1 MMRQQGKINFT
12 GLIMLLIIVYA
23 GYAAVKL
30 IVSNASETQIRKEV
44 IDMLGTMR
52 GADFS
57 ESEAV
62 TAIKD
67 ILLDHSVVFDE
78 EDEQAVS
85 VSLNKTKGTITF
97 YYTYDEEINF
107 LFFKKKKTVKVK
119 EGLKSY
125 D

>member
-1 MMRQQGKINFT
+1 MMKQQGKINFT
-12 GLIMLLIIVYA
+12 GLIMILIIVYG

-30 IVSNASETQIRKEV
+30 IVSNAMETQIRKEV
-44 IDMLGTMR
+44 IDTLGTLR

-57 ESEAV
+57 ETDAAS
-62 TAIKD
+62 AIRD
-67 ILLDHSVVFDE
+67 ILLDHNVNFDE
-78 EDEQAVS
+78 DTAVN

-97 YYTYDEEINF
+97 NYVYDEEINF
-107 LFFKKKKTVKVK
+107 IFFKKKKIVNVK